1 MKRFTIE
8 PWRQDFGEKCYSD
21 LSSAL
26 LAIGVMRVRITNT
39 IGIEPIARPYEAGS
53 HQCFSVFS
61 TTTYGGIIPAAIGF
75 GGLVVAE

>member
-39 IGIEPIARPYEAGS
+39 IGIEPIASPYEAGS

-61 TTTYGGIIPAAIGF
+61 TTISLLLLGF
-75 GGLVVAE
+75 MIVNHIH